1 MNRLHRLLACSLTL
15 IFALSMPSYGWGKL
29 GHMAVAFVAY
39 QKLNQTTRDRIDT
52 LLKINKEYD
61 VWVSEM
67 PKEATDDDKK
77 MMAFMIAATWPDR
90 LRSKKL
96 HPEIEDDA
104 KRPHT
109 LEERSR
115 NTGYDDVFMH
125 KEWHFIDKPFSPDKT
140 PLENP
145 PDLNAKT
152 RIELFR
158 TVLASNDPDDDKK
171 SYDLVWLLHLV
182 GDVHQPL
189 HCTSRF
195 TKLKS
200 QKHGDRG
207 GNLVTICASAK
218 CDTPL
223 HTFWDEALGNS
234 PKVTAAIKVGN
245 RLPKA
250 NAQAAQNLDADKWV
264 DDSFKDAKK
273 TAYMNPPIAVS
284 AKGLPITQKYR
295 DAVGSMCEKR
305 VALAGARLANILNN
319 ELK

>member
-1 MNRLHRLLACSLTL
+1 
-15 IFALSMPSYGWGKL
+15 
-29 GHMAVAFVAY
+29 MAVAFVAY

-52 LLKINKEYD
+52 LLRINKEYD

-67 PKEATDDDKK
+67 PKDASDDDKK

-96 HPEIEDDA
+96 HPEIDDDGEQP
-104 KRPHT
+104 RT
-109 LEERSR
+109 LEEGKR
-115 NTGYDDVFMH
+115 NTGYDDLLMH
-125 KEWHFIDKPFSPDKT
+125 KYWHFIDKPFSPDNT
-140 PLENP
+140 PLEDP

-152 RIELFR
+152 RIDLFR
-158 TVLASNDPDDDKK
+158 KVLGSSEPDPKK

-207 GNLVTICASAK
+207 GNLVKICASAK
-218 CDTPL
+218 CNTNL
-223 HTFWDEALGNS
+223 HSFWDDALGNN
-234 PKVTAAIKVGN
+234 PNVTAAIKVGN

-250 NAQAAQNLDADKWV
+250 RVEAAQNMDADKWV
-264 DDSFKDAKK
+264 VDSFTDAKK
-273 TAYMNPPIAVS
+273 TAYMNPPIGVS
-284 AKGLPITQKYR
+284 TKGLPITQKYR

-305 VALAGARLANILNN
+305 VALAGARLANILNK
-319 ELK
+319 ELR